1 MAGYR
6 GLGEEIWRQ
15 TDGAVDAFVHCVGTS
30 ASLRGVAE
38 AAGEL
43 GAARAMARIGLS
55 DAGAAGDVKELR
67 ELLAAW
73 RDARRSAVRAAV
85 GWVGRMLVALVLVGI
100 AAQADW
106 PQWAR

>member
-1 MAGYR
+1 MDDAMVLAR
-6 GLGEEIWRQ
+6 LMRQ
-15 TDGAVDAFVHCVGTS
+15 AAEDGADLVT
-30 ASLRGVAE
+30 LRAVVE

-43 GAARAMARIGLS
+43 GATRAMARIGLS

-67 ELLAAW
+67 DLLAAW
-73 RDARRSAVRAAV
+73 RDARRSAVRAGF
-85 GWVGRMLVALVLVGI
+85 GWVTRMLLALVLVGI